1 MSAKTAPTNWPLLK
15 ALSDSCLN
23 QVSSESTLT
32 LTYGAP
38 SANVFKSIRGAF
50 SEHHLPPSTDHLVD
64 SVDGV
69 SNQGLYTRMMGYHGF
84 DGDPEQ
90 TLIATNVDDEDDL
103 VVVEGEELVGF
114 CCNCGCGVGLNER
127 GEVILEED
135 EEEEVDDDEDD
146 DDQDEIIDSV
156 DEEQEEFSEDE
167 GCYLITSPPAS
178 LTPDGEG
185 HLHVS
190 SVSVSSAVARGVQE
204 LVDSSR
210 RAIIV
215 NNNIHHLHHRRQEE
229 IEERETK
236 REKEPSSL
244 HFSRGSHENEG
255 NTPQNIISSSS
266 CEERRSFSSS
276 VDSGRS
282 SHSGTLTLLRRSNIN
297 DNEDDN
303 TDEDHNLHPHNHHD
317 QPFQAQEEED
327 LTSRSSLSRDH
338 HHHVQIVSHSHCD
351 FLSSS
356 QIRAGDEEENDDD
369 DTLTSPNSGHIIR
382 EREGENLISSGDK
395 LHSSLSSQ
403 SRHFQSPVGG
413 GVGGD
418 SCGGWGERVSIVQ
431 QQEAI
436 EEQNNNHHYHP
447 KQQQQRHHQKIQVA
461 QATTEAINPAPS
473 YCNSTTTTT
482 TTSSSA
488 AANNKVS
495 VFVPYS
501 ALGGQRVS
509 NFSHGEEEHED
520 EAEQDYSNALSS
532 FSSVKRDD
540 KIASSKQVKDVILSD
555 NVVICDTQVILRINC
570 SPVVHSEDS
579 EEEEEEEDEDDM
591 IGPSEYDED
600 PSMRNVKSAGINE
613 NGDRIESDHDLT
625 DTNDRRNI
633 VLSKNRRVPRTR
645 AARRMTTTVAV
656 YEMVQ
661 LNNQG
666 LEEENDDPDKRNDSV
681 PNSNSEASSTNQLEI
696 NEEVHQKTDDAQDET
711 APTTHNSDQRSS
723 SLAHGQAKR
732 EEEAITTTTTPLI
745 PPPPR
750 RRKKDLCK
758 LLGLIECDV
767 TTDATSPE
775 DIKQAQK
782 VALDN
787 LISAIREA
795 EHHQKRANEVKNSS
809 SSLIK
814 NASCKVVAEEDEE
827 CPSSSHG
834 SSLNTPAL
842 TENSHKKDLAK
853 FLGVD
858 EAPKNNANHINKS
871 PTKKNIPRSNS
882 SVLASSLSNANER
895 RRGGAGVAGGG
906 KKNILT
912 HLLTLWK
919 EVETHNSKNN
929 AFSSSSSSTFGGSVS
944 NSLSL
949 GSGSSFATTVNDGE
963 GGKIGGA
970 PGQSGPQKEA
980 RCRHDEVRIRR
991 TNRKNLNKYLGLD
1004 DSDSEEMVFI
1014 QNRKTSTHNPD
1025 GDSSTPCGT
1034 GSSFGLTMSPSA
1046 THQSDYCSG
1055 TGSSIVGIRIDCAE
1069 EINPED
1075 EGETKAQSSDEEEF
1089 LYYDDS
1095 SISGFNSTLDSFVER
1110 HRMRSSLNNFLLR
1123 SSSSHGK
1130 RFRSGGHFGLTPS
1143 DSFDQGTK
1151 KCSSLGSGS
1160 SKDDDDR
1167 SSSSPNVPVRGKTVI
1182 FKDHN
1187 NFSME
1192 ESLAQGLPVPYHS
1205 THQNVLVNRRL
1216 KRKKKKDAD
1225 RRTAE
1230 VHQRQRNPPEV
1241 LLHTNSNQDW
1251 IFEDHKKLPSRR
1263 MRNILNTDVN
1273 ENAFLDMLRT
1283 QQHPPHYLPPVTTPH
1298 FNFSPP
1304 MVSCN
1309 PKGRVKVVRSRL
1321 RPPYPQHHLAHGAH
1335 PSNEYMNM
1343 HELQKVLLQHS

>member
-1 MSAKTAPTNWPLLK
+1 MSAKTAATNWPLLK

-23 QVSSESTLT
+23 EVSSESTLT

-50 SEHHLPPSTDHLVD
+50 SEHHLPPSTDPLED
-64 SVDGV
+64 SVVVAEDGV
-69 SNQGLYTRMMGYHGF
+69 SNQGLYTRMGYHGF

-103 VVVEGEELVGF
+103 VVVVEGEELVGF

-135 EEEEVDDDEDD
+135 EEDN
-146 DDQDEIIDSV
+146 DDQDEMIDSV
-156 DEEQEEFSEDE
+156 VDDEEQEFSEDE

-190 SVSVSSAVARGVQE
+190 SVEVRSAVARGVQE
-204 LVDSSR
+204 LVDNSR
-210 RAIIV
+210 RAVI
-215 NNNIHHLHHRRQEE
+215 NTQEE

-236 REKEPSSL
+236 REKEPRSP
-244 HFSRGSHENEG
+244 HFSKGSHEHEG

-297 DNEDDN
+297 DNDYDN
-303 TDEDHNLHPHNHHD
+303 TPDEEHNPHPHNHRDH
-317 QPFQAQEEED
+317 PFQAQEEED
-327 LTSRSSLSRDH
+327 LTL
-338 HHHVQIVSHSHCD
+338 
-351 FLSSS
+351 
-356 QIRAGDEEENDDD
+356 
-369 DTLTSPNSGHIIR
+369 
-382 EREGENLISSGDK
+382 
-395 LHSSLSSQ
+395 
-403 SRHFQSPVGG
+403 SPVGG
-413 GVGGD
+413 CGV
-418 SCGGWGERVSIVQ
+418 WGERVSIVQ

-436 EEQNNNHHYHP
+436 EEQNNNDHHYHP
-447 KQQQQRHHQKIQVA
+447 KQQQQQQQQQQQLRQQSRHHQEIQVA
-461 QATTEAINPAPS
+461 QATAETN
-473 YCNSTTTTT
+473 NSTPVNCAGDGRT
-482 TTSSSA
+482 SSA
-488 AANNKVS
+488 ANNNNNKVS

-501 ALGGQRVS
+501 ALGGHGIS
-509 NFSHGEEEHED
+509 DFSQDGEEHED
-520 EAEQDYSNALSS
+520 DTQRDYSNVHSS
-532 FSSVKRDD
+532 FSSNETDD
-540 KIASSKQVKDVILSD
+540 KVAPSSKHVKDVILSD

-579 EEEEEEEDEDDM
+579 EEEEEEEEVDDM
-591 IGPSEYDED
+591 IGPSEHDERD
-600 PSMRNVKSAGINE
+600 PSMGNVKSEGINE

-625 DTNDRRNI
+625 DANGRRNMAP
-633 VLSKNRRVPRTR
+633 SKNRRAPRTR
-645 AARRMTTTVAV
+645 ASRRMTTTVAV

-661 LNNQG
+661 QPNQG
-666 LEEENDDPDKRNDSV
+666 PEEENDDLDKRAGDSSQDV
-681 PNSNSEASSTNQLEI
+681 NSEASSNNQLKI
-696 NEEVHQKTDDAQDET
+696 NEEVHQKTNEAQDLR
-711 APTTHNSDQRSS
+711 APPPPPTHHNPDQRSS
-723 SLAHGQAKR
+723 SLAHVQAMTG
-732 EEEAITTTTTPLI
+732 EARRAATTGGATLV

-814 NASCKVVAEEDEE
+814 NTSCKVVAEAKDEDDQE
-827 CPSSSHG
+827 CPPAIDG
-834 SSLNTPAL
+834 SSLASSAPTIVSPQ
-842 TENSHKKDLAK
+842 NSHKKDLAK

-858 EAPKNNANHINKS
+858 ETPKKNVNHINKS
-871 PTKKNIPRSNS
+871 PTGKNVLRSNS
-882 SVLASSLSNANER
+882 SVLASSSSSNANER
-895 RRGGAGVAGGG
+895 RGGSGGG

-929 AFSSSSSSTFGGSVS
+929 ALSSSSSSTFGGSVS

-949 GSGSSFATTVNDGE
+949 GSGSSLATTEMEGGE
-963 GGKIGGA
+963 GAKIGG
-970 PGQSGPQKEA
+970 PGQLGPPKEA

-1014 QNRKTSTHNPD
+1014 QNRKTSTHNPTD
-1025 GDSSTPCGT
+1025 GESSTPCGT

-1046 THQSDYCSG
+1046 AHQSDYCSG

-1130 RFRSGGHFGLTPS
+1130 RFRSGHFGLTPS
-1143 DSFDQGTK
+1143 DSFDQGNK

-1167 SSSSPNVPVRGKTVI
+1167 SSSSPHVPLRGKTVI

-1283 QQHPPHYLPPVTTPH
+1283 QQHPPHYSLPPVTTPH

-1321 RPPYPQHHLAHGAH
+1321 RPPYPQHHHLAPADQVLEKMPILLPFVNLSTVSHIFRLL
-1335 PSNEYMNM
+1335 MLCQIL
-1343 HELQKVLLQHS
+1343 ELELKYGDTSITLDDGTEEWDL